1 MGMDTPLN
9 GVLFV
14 FCSMVFSTLGLFLIR
29 RHLNIEWL
37 KRQHEV
43 ASFFFLMIG
52 TLYAVLIAF
61 AIFVVWGQFQDAGN
75 NLEQEANEV
84 GNLSRMSMVMP
95 EPLRTNI
102 RTALLNYLNCV
113 VKDEFPAMAEGRDS
127 PRTWDAVQKLWD
139 VYNTV
144 EPDNPR
150 MQTYYSESIKQL
162 NQLSNSRRI
171 RLFTNRGTVPTTLW
185 YLLFIGGVM
194 LIVFTWFFGHESVW
208 SQAAMTAAL
217 AGVLAF
223 SLFLID
229 SFDSPYSGVVQVT
242 PAPFELELVHITA
255 RGAM

>member
-1 MGMDTPLN
+1 MDTPLN

-14 FCSMVFSTLGLFLIR
+14 CGSMIFSALGLFLVR
-29 RHLNIEWL
+29 RHLNLEWL

-61 AIFVVWGQFQDAGN
+61 AIFVVWSQFQDAGT
-75 NLEQEANEV
+75 NLEREANEV
-84 GNLSRMSMVMP
+84 GDLSRMSMVMP
-95 EPLRTNI
+95 DPLRTNI
-102 RTALLNYLNCV
+102 KNALLEYLNAV
-113 VKDEFPAMAEGRDS
+113 VSDEFPAMADGRDS
-127 PRTWDAVQKLWD
+127 PRTWQAVQRLWD
-139 VYNTV
+139 VYNSV

-150 MQTYYSESIKQL
+150 MQTYYAESIKQL
-162 NQLSNSRRI
+162 NELCNSRRI
-171 RLFTNRGTVPTTLW
+171 RLFTNRGTVPLTLW
-185 YLLFIGGVM
+185 YLLLVGGVM
-194 LIVFTWFFGHESVW
+194 LIIFTWFFGHESVW

-242 PAPFELELVHITA
+242 PEPFQLELVHIAA